1 MGSAYGRVT
10 VIVPAALVCITVK
23 CVNGVKCRENRQP
36 IFADTHFYKSDLNQE
51 KKGGGD
57 LNMITRKNKCML
69 SFLFLWQITIGGKK
83 RSGNKRLFLSHS
95 H

>member
-1 MGSAYGRVT
+1 MSSVAEAGGVGSAYGRVT

-51 KKGGGD
+51 KKKGEGE
-57 LNMITRKNKCML
+57 IRT
-69 SFLFLWQITIGGKK
+69 
-83 RSGNKRLFLSHS
+83 
-95 H
+95 

>member
-1 MGSAYGRVT
+1 MSSVAEAGGVGSAYGRVT

-51 KKGGGD
+51 KKRGGGD
-57 LNMITRKNKCML
+57 LNMITRKKIHVIL
-69 SFLFLWQITIGGKK
+69 SLPVANYHRG
-83 RSGNKRLFLSHS
+83 
-95 H
+95 